1 MCTQIGYD
9 FSLSSNV
16 RYNYSVN
23 IQWIRMLFENAF
35 DHGVIFLF
43 AYFYKLFSFS
53 INQNLVELF
62 RHT

>member
-1 MCTQIGYD
+1 MI
-9 FSLSSNV
+9 FNV